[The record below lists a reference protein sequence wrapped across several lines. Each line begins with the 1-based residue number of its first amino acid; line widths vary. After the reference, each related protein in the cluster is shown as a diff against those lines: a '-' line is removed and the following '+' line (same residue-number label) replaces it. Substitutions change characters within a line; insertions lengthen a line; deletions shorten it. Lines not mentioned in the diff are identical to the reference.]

1 MSAVPKPVAAAV
13 DRRDEY
19 ACVRCGRSLEV
30 TSGSRHH
37 RRRRAVG
44 GHRVSN
50 LVLLCGSG
58 TTSCHGFVH
67 ANPAEAQAS
76 GWIVRANGRPTPDP
90 AAFPVKKWTGPE
102 FGLQWCRLDD
112 DGLAWVMSPVEAGRR
127 MRALGV
133 TTEGNG
139 R

>member
-19 ACVRCGRSLEV
+19 ACVRCGHSLAV
-30 TSGSRHH
+30 SSGSRHH
-37 RRRRAVG
+37 RQRRAVG
-44 GHRVSN
+44 GHHVAN

-58 TTSCHGFVH
+58 STLCHGWVH
-67 ANPAEAQAS
+67 ANPAAARAA
-76 GWIVRANGRPTPDP
+76 GWIVATWVKDP
-90 AAFPVKKWTGPE
+90 GDVPVQKWTGQE

-112 DGLAWVMSPVEAGRR
+112 DGLAWVMSPQEAGRR

-133 TTEGNG
+133 TTEGNS
-139 R
+139 